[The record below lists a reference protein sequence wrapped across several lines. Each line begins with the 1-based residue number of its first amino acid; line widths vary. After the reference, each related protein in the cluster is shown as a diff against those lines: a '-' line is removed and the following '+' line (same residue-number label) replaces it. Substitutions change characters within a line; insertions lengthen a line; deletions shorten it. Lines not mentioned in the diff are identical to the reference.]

1 MATRRVIRPY
11 LVEFLLNHVGQ
22 PVTLEQVTKAMPR
35 GTSPESVQ
43 TALRNLVH
51 GGDLELTVLARGKSW
66 RLESVE
72 RPDVCEAAA
81 PVQEQD
87 GALCS
92 ISLVGTMSDGT
103 LVVKDEDGR
112 LYRLIAL

>member
-1 MATRRVIRPY
+1 MAKRVIRPY
-11 LVEFLLNHVGQ
+11 VADFLVKHVGQ
-22 PVTLEQVTKAMPR
+22 VVTLQQITKGMPA
-35 GTSPESVQ
+35 GTSPEAVQ
-43 TALRNLVH
+43 TCVRNLIIA
-51 GGDLELTVLARGKSW
+51 GDLEITVIARGKSW
-66 RLESVE
+66 RLESLE
-72 RPDVCEAAA
+72 RPDMVEAAA